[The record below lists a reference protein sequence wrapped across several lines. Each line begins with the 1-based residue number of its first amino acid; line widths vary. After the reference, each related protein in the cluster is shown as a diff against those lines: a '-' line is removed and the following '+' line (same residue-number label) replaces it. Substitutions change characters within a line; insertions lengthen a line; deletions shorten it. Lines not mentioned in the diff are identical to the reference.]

1 LDTHSKPQK
10 TIIYDRWIFRNTK
23 QQQDESASQ
32 FIVRL
37 KKLAETCEY
46 TNNDEEVRD
55 QFVCGCYEKKLMEK
69 FLRMP
74 KLTIK
79 DIAEA
84 TFTRTSQRASK
95 RNSSRKSTESGT
107 GESCLQKEN

>member
-55 QFVCGCYEKKLMEK
+55 QFVCGCYETML
-69 FLRMP
+69 
-74 KLTIK
+74 LTIK